1 MDLGGNGEQDEVNC
15 WPAFLDLVTSSLMLF
30 LLLTFLQSSFS
41 AASLEALTAQAKQER
56 FLRLFRAEFEPELDA
71 GTIGLHRTV
80 DFLQLTFSDRVLFD
94 SGDFHLLPAG
104 RLLLARCAQVFVR
117 AGTTCELIQVEGHT
131 DRQPLDRREYPSDNW
146 ELSTARALSVVQ
158 FLADRRGLA
167 PELFS
172 ANGYGSYRPVASN
185 ETAGGRAHNRRIEL
199 RLFFAGTRRP
209 DGRPTPETAR

>member
-1 MDLGGNGEQDEVNC
+1 MELGGDREQDEINC

-56 FLRLFRAEFEPELDA
+56 FLRLFRTEFRRELDA
-71 GTIGLHRTV
+71 GTIGIHRTV

-94 SGDFHLLPAG
+94 SGEFRLLPAG
-104 RLLLARCAQVFVR
+104 RELLARSAEVFVR
-117 AGTTCELIQVEGHT
+117 AGTTYELIQVEGHT
-131 DRQPLDRREYPSDNW
+131 DRQPLSRREYPSDNW

-172 ANGYGSYRPVASN
+172 ANGYGAYRPVDSN
-185 ETAGGRAHNRRIEL
+185 ETASGRAHNRRIEM
-199 RLFFAGTRRP
+199 RIFFTGTRRSVHAP
-209 DGRPTPETAR
+209 EAAGR